1 MIAAD
6 LDEILVSLG
15 MGRLGRGPYAPRYC
29 VVSVSQGSRPLVES
43 AGPADRRA
51 DLAEVF
57 FMLSSLARSGEASPV
72 NARATTG
79 SPAAPLRAR
88 MTRRASALRASYRPQ
103 QLPHD
108 QQVHPSGETQD

>member
-1 MIAAD
+1 VVAAD

-15 MGRLGRGPYAPRYC
+15 MGRLGQGPYAPRYR
-29 VVSVSQGSRPLVES
+29 VVSVGQGSRPLVES

-51 DLAEVF
+51 DLAEDF
-57 FMLSSLARSGEASPV
+57 FILSSLARSGEASPV
-72 NARATTG
+72 NACATTG

-88 MTRRASALRASYRPQ
+88 MTRRASALRESYRPPP
-103 QLPHD
+103 LPPD